1 MRILL
6 CLVLFTG
13 VLTARELSPDE
24 TRDLLVRLVE
34 KRDRQSVQAEFREE
48 KHLALM
54 KKPVIETGT
63 LAFLPPDKFRREV
76 PGRSL
81 TVCDGKTL
89 WLYYPEFNEVEKYAL
104 SSSRA
109 LRESLAALTSGFGL
123 QDLGKTYDVTAR
135 ELVDGYQLSLLP
147 KTARLRQSVQRIV
160 VDLSSAFSVRRLEI
174 QGAGGDRTVT
184 TFLRERATPLR
195 EADFQFQPPEGA
207 TVSEPLG

>member
-1 MRILL
+1 MRILI

-13 VLTARELSPDE
+13 VLTARELSPEE
-24 TRDLLVRLVE
+24 TRGLLVRLVE
-34 KRDRQSVQAEFREE
+34 KRDRQSVQADFREE

-63 LAFLPPDKFRREV
+63 LAFLPPDKFRRDV

-123 QDLGKTYDVTAR
+123 LDLEKSYDVTAR
-135 ELVDGYQLSLLP
+135 ELADGYQLALRP
-147 KTARLRQSVQRIV
+147 KTARLRQSVQHIV
-160 VDLSSAFSVRRLEI
+160 VDVSPAFSVRRLEVL
-174 QGAGGDRTVT
+174 GAGGDRTVT
-184 TFLRERATPLR
+184 TFSQERTVPLR
-195 EADFQFQPPEGA
+195 EADFQFQIPEGA
-207 TVSEPLG
+207 SVSEPLR

>member
-1 MRILL
+1 MKIVLL
-6 CLVLFTG
+6 LLVFTA
-13 VLTARELSPDE
+13 VLPARELTPEE

-34 KRDRQSVQAEFREE
+34 KRDRHSVRADFREE
-48 KHLALM
+48 KFLALM
-54 KKPVIETGT
+54 KNPVVETGT

-109 LRESLAALTSGFGL
+109 LRESLAALTSGLGL
-123 QDLGKTYDVTAR
+123 QDLARTYDVSAR
-135 ELVDGYQLSLLP
+135 ELADGHQLSLVP
-147 KTARLRQSVQRIV
+147 KTARLRRSVQRIV
-160 VDLSSAFSVRRLEI
+160 VDLSPAFSVRRLEI
-174 QGAGGDRTVT
+174 LGGEGDRTVT
-184 TFLRERATPLR
+184 TFLRERAAPLR
-195 EADFQFQPPEGA
+195 DEDFQFHPPEGT